1 MTLDRRCGAPSF
13 VLRRYRSV
21 QSCAHSPRTRT
32 AVRPCRPITK
42 RIYRKR
48 PKRSRKRK
56 KSVTYYVFLAFYYIG
71 AVIYIYFVVLSPTE
85 TERSAVSNNLEL
97 LSFLNEYDEK
107 FGNHFD
113 YELSRW
119 FASQIK
125 ITSNAEKSQEL
136 LGLLDDHDAEMESIA
151 GITSEQLDDFRE
163 KQSYAFLS
171 TAVLNNA
178 TEDEVGKLVEIYMR
192 TMTFIRARKLQNF
205 TASFLVQPWKT
216 RLSDFE
222 DILISADRR
231 VLDAIN
237 SLDMLD
243 NLKSLA
249 KEFWKSY
256 SSAHTPGI
264 KESCLVYRSNSETLD
279 YDEILDRIRVAIMM
293 QVTSCIPPEYE
304 GWDSV
309 EKTKYEEED
318 FGIHKEP

>member
-1 MTLDRRCGAPSF
+1 MSAYNEKD
-13 VLRRYRSV
+13 
-21 QSCAHSPRTRT
+21 
-32 AVRPCRPITK
+32 I
-42 RIYRKR
+42 
-48 PKRSRKRK
+48 PKKTEEIPEK
-56 KSVTYYVFLAFYYIG
+56 KEI
-71 AVIYIYFVVLSPTE
+71 
-85 TERSAVSNNLEL
+85 RSAVSNNLEL

-293 QVTSCIPPEYE
+293 QVTSCIPPGEQYPRSTARIDRAVTIFCILIPGPLFLLLAIFLVLVCFTLAIFVLLSTLLCLSLCIGKLSKTE
-304 GWDSV
+304 GWRDKIKDYIS
-309 EKTKYEEED
+309 
-318 FGIHKEP
+318 